1 MRSRTWSKT
10 TAACAPIKSAASEQR
25 FQKAA
30 AWPCSMIREVTFP
43 LVRHQQLSLVIAA
56 ALEQGRSGRTAQEVG
71 VYIANGVSALM
82 PAPREQN
89 LELRDIFPADRETCR
104 KVVAQVVEV
113 EITASERD
121 FSVVRHRRESH
132 RQFPK
137 RLIESSTRTHYVIGR
152 ASGNPDNC
160 SGLDAIEV
168 GASHCRLEVERHD
181 VACRC
186 D

>member
-71 VYIANGVSALM
+71 VYIANGVSALIA
-82 PAPREQN
+82 APREQN
-89 LELRDIFPADRETCR
+89 SALRYIFPAARDTCR
-104 KVVAQVVEV
+104 KAVPHVVEL
-113 EITASERD
+113 EISARHRD
-121 FSVVRHRRESH
+121 F
-132 RQFPK
+132 P
-137 RLIESSTRTHYVIGR
+137 L
-152 ASGNPDNC
+152 
-160 SGLDAIEV
+160 
-168 GASHCRLEVERHD
+168 
-181 VACRC
+181 
-186 D
+186 

>member
-89 LELRDIFPADRETCR
+89 PELRDIFPADRETCR
-104 KVVAQVVEV
+104 KAVAQVVEV

-121 FSVVRHRRESH
+121 FSVVRHRRESQ
-132 RQFPK
+132 RQCRK
-137 RLIESSTRTHYVIGR
+137 RVLESSTRKHHVR
-152 ASGNPDNC
+152 AAQAEILVNDQGP
-160 SGLDAIEV
+160 LV
-168 GASHCRLEVERHD
+168 Q
-181 VACRC
+181 
-186 D
+186 